1 MASKHLPLCH
11 SYLLSNAA
19 HPLTFTRYEAHLGFT
34 PEELEPLDVGE
45 PVPALPRPAMPPYN
59 GYGTLEDSKQNCI
72 ALVPK
77 PPRKDMHKL
86 MNKDKIILRWGA
98 GAAQRCRAGRL
109 PWSAGR
115 CGGCKSTTDP

>member
-1 MASKHLPLCH
+1 MSNPLH
-11 SYLLSNAA
+11 T
-19 HPLTFTRYEAHLGFT
+19 PLTHPRPPPRYEAHLGFT

-45 PVPALPRPAMPPYN
+45 PVPGLPRPAMPPYN

-86 MNKDKIILRWGA
+86 MNKDKIILRWGQ
-98 GAAQRCRAGRL
+98 QRL
-109 PWSAGR
+109 
-115 CGGCKSTTDP
+115 